1 MKLGEIDTKVHFDQ
15 NIKATYNLL
24 KSMRKNNIKGI
35 VFTSTSTVY
44 GEASILPTPENYG
57 PLVPISLYG
66 ASKPC
71 MWGTYYSIFAYVRY
85 KFLDF

>member
-1 MKLGEIDTKVHFDQ
+1 VKLGEIDTKVHFDQ

-24 KSMRKNNIKGI
+24 ESMRKNNVKGI

-57 PLVPISLYG
+57 HLVPISLYG
-66 ASKPC
+66 ASKPLHVRHLLQHIC
-71 MWGTYYSIFAYVRY
+71 ICSI
-85 KFLDF
+85 